1 MRTVSTVVIHKPV
14 KEVWNFFDNPDNM
27 PLWLTGFKRFEHVS
41 GTPGKPGAV
50 SKHYYEMNGRS
61 IEMTETITVRNEY
74 SEFAGTMANQ
84 WMVSNLK
91 TTFRDL
97 GNGTTEMTSDV
108 DSAFIPFF
116 LRVFGPLMMKK
127 GFQKRQD
134 EDLKGFKTVLESQ
147 R

>member
-1 MRTVSTVVIHKPV
+1 MHTVSTAIIQKPV
-14 KEVWNFFDNPDNM
+14 RDVWKFFDNPDNM

-74 SEFAGTMANQ
+74 AEFSGTMTNQ
-84 WMVSNLK
+84 WMVSTLT

-97 GNGTTEMTSDV
+97 GNGTTEITSAV
-108 DSAFIPFF
+108 DSAFTPFF
-116 LRVFGPLMMKK
+116 LKVFGSLMMKS

-134 EDLKGFKTVLESQ
+134 EDLKRLKTVLEAQ
-147 R
+147 